1 MFLFS
6 QWKLKQHKPRLTE
19 TAVNIDPAILGYIQ
33 CVDFKTIIVYSP
45 LALSLKSLH
54 FLFRFLN
61 SEGVDDTY

>member
-45 LALSLKSLH
+45 VALSLKAFIFCSG
-54 FLFRFLN
+54 
-61 SEGVDDTY
+61 S